1 MSSFSIPSSILPFV
15 IGIWRFREAKKQRQW
30 YATYCYRGHYYD
42 AVGGD
47 TPQSAVDAI
56 VAGVKKLQRKKKG
69 K

>member
-1 MSSFSIPSSILPFV
+1 MRL
-15 IGIWRFREAKKQRQW
+15 RNRQW